1 MSYQDGM
8 SAINLEMPL
17 RVPRTEY
24 SVENHWELLSVVTGI
39 NVDNESPVDL
49 KITAQKEFRKM
60 WNYDFIWNTYIHAE
74 IFGDLRTSMGHAV
87 YQADGV
93 DYNDKIYCPFKEV
106 EEVLEFDPLEAF
118 GEKDIEKLTLD
129 FEKNYQYRIELF
141 SDAVN
146 VTGIYVT
153 CMSGLIDLFGW
164 DMMLIS
170 AGTDPKKFGE
180 VANRYTSWIQQ
191 YFNALA
197 EARVPVVMIHDDIV
211 WTEGPFLHPEWY
223 RKYIFPNYKKLF
235 APLIES
241 GKKIIFTSDGNYT
254 LFIDDIAACG
264 VHGFVLEPVTDMKY
278 IAEKY
283 GKTHVFIGNADTRVL
298 LNGTR
303 EDIYLEV
310 KRCMDIGKNCP
321 GYFMAVGNHIPSNTP
336 VENALYYNEVYE
348 KLSKR

>member
-8 SAINLEMPL
+8 SAINLEMPP

-141 SDAVN
+141 FRCCKCDWH
-146 VTGIYVT
+146 I
-153 CMSGLIDLFGW
+153 CHM
-164 DMMLIS
+164 
-170 AGTDPKKFGE
+170 
-180 VANRYTSWIQQ
+180 
-191 YFNALA
+191 
-197 EARVPVVMIHDDIV
+197 
-211 WTEGPFLHPEWY
+211 
-223 RKYIFPNYKKLF
+223 
-235 APLIES
+235 
-241 GKKIIFTSDGNYT
+241 
-254 LFIDDIAACG
+254 
-264 VHGFVLEPVTDMKY
+264 
-278 IAEKY
+278 
-283 GKTHVFIGNADTRVL
+283 HVRT
-298 LNGTR
+298 
-303 EDIYLEV
+303 Y
-310 KRCMDIGKNCP
+310 
-321 GYFMAVGNHIPSNTP
+321 
-336 VENALYYNEVYE
+336 
-348 KLSKR
+348 